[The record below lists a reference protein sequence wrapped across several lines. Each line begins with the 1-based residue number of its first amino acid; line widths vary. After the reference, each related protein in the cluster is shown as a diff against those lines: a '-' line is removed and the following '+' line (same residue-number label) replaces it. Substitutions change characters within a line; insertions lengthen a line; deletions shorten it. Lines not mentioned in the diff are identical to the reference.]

1 MQKNA
6 REMRGERAVACGAC
20 TNACTQV
27 TTLPEINL
35 KSVSK
40 LPWEWGSTFLFFRI
54 RYITSQQRPNI
65 IPQLN
70 NAIDIIMVFLNSSLL
85 ASNNPVERS
94 TSNGSLETWKTRT
107 VGVENDFSQ
116 EKKEG

>member
-1 MQKNA
+1 ME
-6 REMRGERAVACGAC
+6 REGCGLC
-20 TNACTQV
+20 QGHHFTRSKFEEYIE
-27 TTLPEINL
+27 LPC
-35 KSVSK
+35 
-40 LPWEWGSTFLFFRI
+40 EWGSTFPFFRI

-70 NAIDIIMVFLNSSLL
+70 IAIDIIMVFLNSSLL

-94 TSNGSLETWKTRT
+94 TSNGSLETCKTRK
-107 VGVENDFSQ
+107 VGTANDFSQ